1 MPTIAH
7 AAAVI
12 ADSHHGIIGGIT
24 SNRGIPL
31 LPRVAGHS
39 TTARTAIGA
48 SSARLIA
55 TRDPALN
62 LLTQEEVATITNASI
77 AALARQAAPVAMERV
92 QISAKAH
99 APTARAPTA
108 SVLHSA
114 TMTRAEAISGATL
127 RGLSGRHA
135 ISIGPEIAALRA
147 VLSGNLVSLGEI
159 IALRAVLSGN
169 HAILAMTEIAAL
181 RAILSDSLVSL
192 GEIIALNARLSA
204 EIVRITMAHSA
215 ILKTRA
221 GRAVRQYSVIA
232 LFESGQT
239 SMIANHNT
247 NNPHHNRNSL
257 KETMSVLML
266 QNLKSVLQQVGHS
279 RAVIPPVSSAIN
291 QKNAMSLAYPMAVF

>member
-1 MPTIAH
+1 
-7 AAAVI
+7 
-12 ADSHHGIIGGIT
+12 
-24 SNRGIPL
+24 
-31 LPRVAGHS
+31 
-39 TTARTAIGA
+39 
-48 SSARLIA
+48 
-55 TRDPALN
+55 
-62 LLTQEEVATITNASI
+62 
-77 AALARQAAPVAMERV
+77 
-92 QISAKAH
+92 
-99 APTARAPTA
+99 
-108 SVLHSA
+108 
-114 TMTRAEAISGATL
+114 MTRAEAISGATL

-159 IALRAVLSGN
+159 IALRAV
-169 HAILAMTEIAAL
+169 
-181 RAILSDSLVSL
+181 LSDSLVSL

-232 LFESGQT
+232 LFESGRT

-247 NNPHHNRNSL
+247 NNPHHNTNSL

-279 RAVIPPVSSAIN
+279 RAVILPVSSALN